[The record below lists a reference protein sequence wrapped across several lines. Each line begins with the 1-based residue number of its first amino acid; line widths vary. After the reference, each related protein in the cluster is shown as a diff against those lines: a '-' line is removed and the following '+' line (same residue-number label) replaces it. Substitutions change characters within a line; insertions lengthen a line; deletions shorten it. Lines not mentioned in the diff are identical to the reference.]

1 MKVVLVHRYFS
12 TKVRYNNWVY
22 FGTSYLSQ
30 LDCEKKIPS
39 KRINISQIV
48 KFIFEKNKK
57 NLSDWIES
65 LRKKNKDDIS
75 WWTWHI
81 AGRNNVHS
89 KFFLIICQI
98 LAIKKK
104 EG

>member
-1 MKVVLVHRYFS
+1 MKVVLVHRYFA
-12 TKVRYNNWVY
+12 TKVRHDNWVY

-30 LDCEKKIPS
+30 LDCEKKISS

-48 KFIFEKNKK
+48 KFFFRKEQK
-57 NLSDWIES
+57 NLSSWIES

-75 WWTWHI
+75 WWSWHI

-89 KFFLIICQI
+89 KFFFNYLSN
-98 LAIKKK
+98 LSN
-104 EG
+104 